1 MSIKT
6 SLNYSPNFS
15 TSARNKK
22 KIKYIVY
29 HYTGMRSENKAI
41 KRLTDL
47 NSNVSCHYFIKRNG
61 QIILMVPELYEAWHA
76 GKSNWKKDVSLN
88 KKSLGI
94 EISNKGHQFG
104 YEKFSKNQITS
115 LIKLSKYLIKK
126 YNIKA
131 SNILGHSDIAFERK
145 KDPGEKFPWDYL
157 ARKKIG
163 IWHKMK
169 ELKLKK
175 FRSKKISNIERITF
189 IKYLSKIGYLTKNLK
204 NNQKTKLIK
213 SFQRRFRQKLI
224 NGKIDKECL
233 IIADKMSKLI
243 K

>member
-1 MSIKT
+1 MTIKT
-6 SLNYSPNFS
+6 SVNYSPNFS

-61 QIILMVPELYEAWHA
+61 QIILMVPELHEAWHA
-76 GKSNWKKDVSLN
+76 GKSKWKKDISLN

-94 EISNKGHQFG
+94 EVSNKGHEFG
-104 YEKFSKNQITS
+104 YENFSKDQINS

-126 YNIKA
+126 YKIKA

-145 KDPGEKFPWDYL
+145 KDPGEKFPWSYL
-157 ARKKIG
+157 AKRKIG
-163 IWHKMK
+163 IWHKIK
-169 ELKLKK
+169 EEKLIK
-175 FRSKKISNIERITF
+175 FRSKKISNIEIIKF
-189 IKYLSKIGYLTKNLK
+189 IKYLAKIGYLTKNLK
-204 NNQKTKLIK
+204 NNKKTKLIK

-233 IIADKMSKLI
+233 IIAEKMSKLS

>member
-1 MSIKT
+1 MRIKT

-29 HYTGMRSENKAI
+29 HYTGMRSETKAV
-41 KRLTDL
+41 KRLTDD
-47 NSNVSCHYFIKRNG
+47 NTDVSCHYFIKRNG

-76 GKSNWKKDVSLN
+76 GKSRWKKDTSLN
-88 KKSLGI
+88 KNSIGV
-94 EISNKGHQFG
+94 EISNKGHEFG
-104 YEKFSKNQITS
+104 YQNYSKDQISS

-126 YNIKA
+126 YKIKK

-145 KDPGEKFPWDYL
+145 KDPGEKFPWRYL
-157 ARKKIG
+157 ANKKIG
-163 IWHKMK
+163 IWHKVEEK
-169 ELKLKK
+169 KLKK
-175 FRSKKISNIERITF
+175 TRNKKITKTEILKF
-189 IKYLSKIGYLTKNLK
+189 IRYLTKIGYFVENLNKNRK
-204 NNQKTKLIK
+204 FKLFK

-233 IIADKMSKLI
+233 IIAEKLSNLY
-243 K
+243 

>member
-1 MSIKT
+1 MGIKT

-15 TSARNKK
+15 TSARIKK
-22 KIKYIVY
+22 KIKYIIY

-47 NSNVSCHYFIKRNG
+47 NSNVSCHYFIKKNG

-76 GKSNWKKDVSLN
+76 GKSNWKKDISLN

-94 EISNKGHQFG
+94 EISNKGHEFG
-104 YEKFSKNQITS
+104 YENFSKNQIIS

-145 KDPGEKFPWDYL
+145 KDPGEKFPWNYL
-157 ARKKIG
+157 AKKKIG

-169 ELKLKK
+169 EQKLKK
-175 FRSKKISNIERITF
+175 FRSKKISNIEIIKF
-189 IKYLSKIGYLTKNLK
+189 IKYLAKIGYLTKNLK
-204 NNQKTKLIK
+204 NNKKTKLIK

-233 IIADKMSKLI
+233 IIAEKMSKLI
-243 K
+243 R

>member
-1 MSIKT
+1 MHIKT

-47 NSNVSCHYFIKRNG
+47 NSNVSCHYFIKKNG

-76 GKSNWKKDVSLN
+76 GKSNWKKDISLN
-88 KKSLGI
+88 KKSIGI
-94 EISNKGHQFG
+94 AISNKGHEFG
-104 YEKFSKNQITS
+104 YENFSKGQIKS

-131 SNILGHSDIAFERK
+131 SNKLGHSDIAFERK
-145 KDPGEKFPWDYL
+145 KDPGEKFPWSYL
-157 ARKKIG
+157 ANKKIG
-163 IWHKMK
+163 IWHKLK
-169 ELKLKK
+169 EKNLKK
-175 FRSKKISNIERITF
+175 FRSKKISNIEIIKF
-189 IKYLSKIGYLTKNLK
+189 IKYLAKIGYLTKNLK
-204 NNQKTKLIK
+204 NNKKTKLIK

-233 IIADKMSKLI
+233 IIAKKLSKLY

>member
-1 MSIKT
+1 MYIKA
-6 SLNYSPNFS
+6 SQNYSPNFS
-15 TSARNKK
+15 TRGRNTK
-22 KIKYIVY
+22 KIKYIIY

-76 GKSNWKKDVSLN
+76 GKSNWKKDILLN

-94 EISNKGHQFG
+94 EISNKGHEFG
-104 YEKFSKNQITS
+104 YENFSKNQITS

-175 FRSKKISNIERITF
+175 FRRKKISNIEIIIF

-204 NNQKTKLIK
+204 NNQKTKLFK